1 MTERLVHH
9 GGVDPDPSL
18 PAVVLLHGAGMD
30 HTVWRGLSRHLANH
44 GRQVLAPDLP
54 GHGRSGGPPLGTI
67 DEMACW
73 VRALL
78 DERGIKTTTII
89 GHSLGGLVAL
99 RVAAGSGGL
108 IDNLIMIG
116 SGAQLEVHPELQQA
130 ADVGDRRAVELIL
143 SWSFGADGRVGGRT
157 DPGTSSLVTCRRVL
171 ENGIGVLGQDLR
183 ACSEY
188 LAGEEDAGQID
199 APCLVVSGS
208 EDRMVRPA
216 KSARLAGI
224 LKNARYELVLG
235 GGHMLMV
242 QQPDRVRRLVDGVL
256 PPRQVLG
263 FRADV

>member
-1 MTERLVHH
+1 MKERLVHH
-9 GGVDPDPSL
+9 GGVDPDPLL

-54 GHGRSGGPPLGTI
+54 GHGRSAGPPLGTI
-67 DEMACW
+67 DEMARW

-78 DERGIKTTTII
+78 DERGIKTTTVV
-89 GHSLGGLVAL
+89 GQSMGGLVAL
-99 RVAAGSGGL
+99 RMAAGSGGL
-108 IDNLIMIG
+108 VDNLVILC

-143 SWSFGADGRVGGRT
+143 SWSFGAGGRVGGRT

-171 ENGIGVLGQDLR
+171 EKGLGVLGHDLR
-183 ACSEY
+183 VCAEY
-188 LAGEEDAGQID
+188 LAGEEDAAQIA

-208 EDRMVRPA
+208 EDRMVPPA
-216 KSARLAGI
+216 KAARLAGI
-224 LKNARYELVLG
+224 LKNARFELVLG

-256 PPRQVLG
+256 PPPQVLG